1 MTEDLARLDAVAQ
14 AELVADGE
22 VLPIELVDAAIER
35 IEKVNPQLN
44 AVVTPLF
51 EKARAAARSPELP
64 KGPFSGVPFLLKD
77 LICGS
82 AGDPLY
88 NGSRLVKA
96 LGMVPPFDTNLA
108 ARYRAAGLVFLGKT
122 ATPELGLTA
131 TSEALVYGPTRN
143 PWDTTRSPGGSS
155 GGSAAAVASGMVPA
169 AHANDGGGS
178 IRIPASACGIVGL
191 KTSRG
196 RISLGPLAGEG
207 WNGLAGEHVVSRTV
221 RDSAALLDATEGYMP
236 GDPYA
241 APPPERPFLEE
252 AKRAPGRLR
261 IGLMDRSPS
270 WAKAPLHPDCVA
282 AVRDAAKLLESLGH
296 TVELRHPAA
305 IDDPTVEKTLF
316 TIIAGQTLGL
326 FAIFEAMLGRAIK
339 PDEVEVWTWAVA
351 EAGRKIPLVEFVHAV
366 DWRNTLS
373 RSFGDYY
380 ASGFDLLL
388 TPTLAQP
395 PLPLGA
401 LTPKPEAP
409 MDAWQ
414 KLVDFIPFTPVQNM
428 TGEPA
433 ISLPLH
439 WNAAGL
445 PIGVQLVAPWGCEAV
460 LLRLAGQLEA
470 ARPWRDRRPAVCA

>member
-14 AELVADGE
+14 AKLVADGE

-35 IEKVNPQLN
+35 IEKVNPTLN

-82 AGDPLY
+82 AGDPIL
-88 NGSRLVKA
+88 NGSRLMKA
-96 LGMVPPFDTNLA
+96 MKMVQPFDTNLA

-122 ATPELGLTA
+122 STPEFGLTA

-241 APPPERPFLEE
+241 APPPARPFAEE

-261 IGLMDRSPS
+261 IGYMDRSPK
-270 WAKAPLHPDCVA
+270 WTRTPLHADCVA
-282 AVRDAAKLLESLGH
+282 AVRDVARLLESLGH
-296 TVELRHPAA
+296 TVEVRQPGAV
-305 IDDPTVEKTLF
+305 DDPQLEKTLF
-316 TIIAGQTLGL
+316 TIIASQTLGL
-326 FAIFEAMLGRAIK
+326 LAVYEAMLGRPIRS
-339 PDEVEVWTWAVA
+339 DEVELWTWTIA
-351 EAGRKIPLVEFVHAV
+351 EAGRKVPMLEFLAAVES
-366 DWRNTLS
+366 RNGLS
-373 RSFGDYY
+373 RSFGEFYS
-380 ASGFDLLL
+380 AGFDLFL
-388 TPTLAQP
+388 TPTLGQP
-395 PLPLGA
+395 PQPLGA
-401 LTPKPEAP
+401 LTPTADNP
-409 MDAWQ
+409 MGAWD
-414 KLVDFIPFTPVQNM
+414 KLLDFIPFTPMQNI

-439 WNAAGL
+439 WSASGL
-445 PIGVQLVAPWGCEAV
+445 PIGVQLVAPWGREDV
-460 LLRLAGQLEA
+460 LLRIAGQLEA
-470 ARPWRDRRPAVCA
+470 ARPWRDRRPPVSA

>member
-14 AELVADGE
+14 AKLVADGE

-35 IEKVNPQLN
+35 IETVNPTLN

-77 LICGS
+77 LLLGS
-82 AGDPLY
+82 AGDPLCS
-88 NGSRLVKA
+88 GSRLVKA
-96 LGMVPPFDTNLA
+96 LGMVPPLDTNLA

-122 ATPELGLTA
+122 ATPEFGLTA
-131 TSEALVYGPTRN
+131 TSEALAYGPTRN
-143 PWDTTRSPGGSS
+143 PWDTARSPGGSS

-169 AHANDGGGS
+169 AHASDGGGS

-221 RDSAALLDATEGYMP
+221 RDSAALLDATEGFMP
-236 GDPYA
+236 GDPYS
-241 APPPERPFLEE
+241 APPPQRPFLEE

-261 IGLMDRSPS
+261 IGFMDRSPS
-270 WAKAPLHPDCVA
+270 WTKTPLHADCAA

-305 IDDPTVEKTLF
+305 IDDPTLEKTLF
-316 TIIAGQTLGL
+316 TIIASQTLGL

-339 PDEVEVWTWAVA
+339 PDEVELWTWAVA
-351 EAGRKIPLVEFVHAV
+351 EAGRKVPMLEFLQAVE
-366 DWRNTLS
+366 WRNVLS
-373 RSFGDYY
+373 RSFGDYS

-401 LTPKPEAP
+401 LTPKPDAP
-409 MDAWQ
+409 MAAWQ
-414 KLVDFIPFTPVQNM
+414 KLVDFIPFTPVQNL

-445 PIGVQLVAPWGCEAV
+445 PIGVQLVAPWGREDV
-460 LLRLAGQLEA
+460 LLQLAGQLEA
-470 ARPWRDRRPAVCA
+470 ARPWRDRRPPVCA